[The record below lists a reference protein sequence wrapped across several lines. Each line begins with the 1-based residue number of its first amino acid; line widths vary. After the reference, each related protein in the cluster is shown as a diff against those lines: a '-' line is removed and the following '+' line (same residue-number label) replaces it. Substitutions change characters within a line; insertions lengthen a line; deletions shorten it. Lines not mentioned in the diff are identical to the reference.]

1 MEKVYQ
7 YLKDA
12 KTFFLATTDGD
23 QPHVRPFGAV
33 SSFDGKL
40 YITTNNTKNVYKQM
54 AAGQKIAICAMK
66 DGTWIRIACQVV
78 KDERREAREA
88 MLKEN
93 PSLSSMYSLDDGIFE
108 VLWLKDATA
117 TIYSFNAEPEF
128 IRF

>member
-40 YITTNNTKNVYKQM
+40 CVQTNGCRTEN
-54 AAGQKIAICAMK
+54 C
-66 DGTWIRIACQVV
+66 DLRH
-78 KDERREAREA
+78 ERWYMDPYCLPGR
-88 MLKEN
+88 
-93 PSLSSMYSLDDGIFE
+93 
-108 VLWLKDATA
+108 
-117 TIYSFNAEPEF
+117 
-128 IRF
+128 

>member
-117 TIYSFNAEPEF
+117 TIYSFNAEPEI

>member
-93 PSLSSMYSLDDGIFE
+93 PSISSMYSLDDGIFE